1 MSVRP
6 ESWAPLAGS
15 RGPLAGRL
23 SGLLCFP
30 VTPSGPAGGLAVEAY
45 RRHLRTSVDG
55 GCGAVFA
62 CCGTGEFATLD
73 LDEYAAAIGVAVA
86 EVAGQVPVVAAV
98 GYGTGLAKRC
108 ARLAEESGVD
118 GLLVMPPYLINAD
131 QDGLR
136 RHYLALAEATGL
148 DLIVYQR
155 DNVVLTPDTVAT
167 LAQHPRIIGLKDGH
181 GDLDLLQRTISA
193 VRTTPGTE
201 GFRYFNGMPT
211 AEMSALAFR
220 GIGVSLYSSAVYC
233 FAPDIAL
240 AFHDGLRRD
249 DRALLDRLLD
259 GFYRPFVELRQRGSN
274 YAISLVKAGVR
285 LTGLDVGPVR
295 PPLTEPD
302 PEHVKEL
309 ARLVEAGRAVLA
321 G

>member
-1 MSVRP
+1 MPDRTDRHS
-6 ESWAPLAGS
+6 
-15 RGPLAGRL
+15 PLAGRL

-30 VTPSGPAGGLAVEAY
+30 VTPADPAGGLAADTY
-45 RRHLRTSVDG
+45 RQHLRSSVDG
-55 GCGAVFA
+55 GCAAVFA

-73 LDEYAAAIGVAVA
+73 LAEYATAIRIAAD
-86 EVAGQVPVVAAV
+86 EVAGQVPVIAAI
-98 GYGTGLAKRC
+98 GYGTGLARHY
-108 ARLAEESGVD
+108 ARLAEDAGAD
-118 GLLVMPPYLINAD
+118 GLLVMPPYLITAD

-136 RHYLALAEATGL
+136 RHYLALADASGL
-148 DLIVYQR
+148 DLILYQR
-155 DNVVLTPDTVAT
+155 DNAVFAPDTVAT
-167 LAQHPRIIGLKDGH
+167 LAQHPRIIGLKDGY

-193 VRTTPGTE
+193 VRTTPDTA
-201 GFRYFNGMPT
+201 GFLYFNGMPT
-211 AEMSALAFR
+211 AEMSAPAFR
-220 GIGVSLYSSAVYC
+220 GVGVTLYSSAVYC

-240 AFHDGLRRD
+240 AFY
-249 DRALLDRLLD
+249 RALSGGDEVLVQRLLD
-259 GFYRPFVELRQRGSN
+259 SFYRPFVELRQRGAN

-309 ARLVEAGRAVLA
+309 ARLVEQGRAVLA

>member
-1 MSVRP
+1 MRTD
-6 ESWAPLAGS
+6 S
-15 RGPLAGRL
+15 RGPLASRL
-23 SGLLCFP
+23 NGLLCFP
-30 VTPSGPAGGLAVEAY
+30 VTPSGPGGTLPVETY
-45 RRHLRTSVDG
+45 RRHLRASVDA
-55 GCGAVFA
+55 GCAAVFA

-73 LDEYAAAIGVAVA
+73 LDDYATAVTAAVA

-98 GYGTGLAKRC
+98 GYGTGLARHC
-108 ARLAEESGVD
+108 ARLAEDAGAD
-118 GLLVMPPYLINAD
+118 GLLVMPPYLITAD

-136 RHYLALAEATGL
+136 RHYLALAEATTL
-148 DLIVYQR
+148 DLIIYQR

-201 GFRYFNGMPT
+201 GFLYFNGMPT

-220 GIGVSLYSSAVYC
+220 GIGVWLYSSAVFC

-240 AFHDGLRRD
+240 AFYAALRDGD
-249 DRALLDRLLD
+249 EALLERLLD
-259 GFYRPFVELRQRGSN
+259 GFYRPLVELRQRGSN

-309 ARLVEAGRAVLA
+309 ARLVEQGRAAL

>member
-1 MSVRP
+1 MPDRSASR
-6 ESWAPLAGS
+6 APLA
-15 RGPLAGRL
+15 ARL
-23 SGLLCFP
+23 TGLLCFP
-30 VTPSGPAGGLAVEAY
+30 VTPAAGPSGGLAVEAY
-45 RRHLRTSVDG
+45 RQHLRASVDA
-55 GCGAVFA
+55 GCAAVFA

-73 LDEYAAAIGVAVA
+73 LDEYATAMQVAVA
-86 EVAGQVPVVAAV
+86 EVGGQVPVVAAI
-98 GYGTGLAKRC
+98 GYGTALARRC

-118 GLLVMPPYLINAD
+118 GLLVMPPYLVNAD

-136 RHYLALAEATGL
+136 RHYLGLAESTDL

-155 DNVVLTPDTVAT
+155 DNVVFTPDTVAT

-201 GFRYFNGMPT
+201 GFVYFNGMPT
-211 AEMSALAFR
+211 AEMSAPAFR
-220 GIGVSLYSSAVYC
+220 GVGVTLYSSAVFC

-240 AFHDGLRRD
+240 AFHRALAAGDS
-249 DRALLDRLLD
+249 ALLDRLLD
-259 GFYRPFVELRQRGSN
+259 GFYRPFVELRQRGAN

-309 ARLVEAGRAVLA
+309 ARLVEQGRALL
-321 G
+321 